1 MIRLAAAVFAAA
13 VLAAALPAAASQ
25 CIQLAGGKEA
35 RIWRAALA
43 PDQVSI
49 RYIGHSAFRIET
61 GQGRVA
67 VTDFYG
73 DPGPGP
79 APDAVTMNRAHS
91 SHWTPFPPDDV
102 PHHLRGW
109 SDEEG
114 GAEHWVQ
121 LDDLLIRN
129 VPTDIRGWGG
139 EWEEK
144 GNSIFVFEYEGL
156 CIGHLGHLHH
166 VPTDEHYAMIGRLDV
181 VLAPVDGGYTM
192 GIDDML
198 TVMKRVRARVVIPM
212 HIFQPGS
219 LERFLA
225 GMADEFEIDARPASE
240 ITLSART
247 LPSVPTIRILE
258 PGRPTYLDD

>member
-1 MIRLAAAVFAAA
+1 MIRLAAAC
-13 VLAAALPAAASQ
+13 LALLAPPAAASQ
-25 CIQLAGGKEA
+25 CIQLAGAPDA
-35 RIWRAALA
+35 RLHYAALT

-73 DPGPGP
+73 DAGPGP
-79 APDAVTMNRAHS
+79 APDAVTMNHAHS
-91 SHWTPFPPDDV
+91 SHWTPYPPEEIE
-102 PHHLRGW
+102 HHLKGW
-109 SDEEG
+109 SDEPG

-166 VPTDEHYAMIGRLDV
+166 MPTDEHFARIGRLDV

-198 TVMKRVRARVVIPM
+198 LVMKRVRARLVIPM

-219 LERFLA
+219 LERFLR
-225 GMADEFEIDARPASE
+225 GMADDFEIDASRASE
-240 ITLSART
+240 ITLSATT
-247 LPSVPTIRILE
+247 LPSVPTVRLLT
-258 PGRPTYLDD
+258 PMRPAYLDD